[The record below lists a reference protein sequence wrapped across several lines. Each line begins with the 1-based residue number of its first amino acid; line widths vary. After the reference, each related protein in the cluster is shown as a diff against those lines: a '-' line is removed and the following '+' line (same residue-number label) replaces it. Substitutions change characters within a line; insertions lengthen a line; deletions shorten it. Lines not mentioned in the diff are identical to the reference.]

1 MKSFTVLI
9 PTTQNIVGFTDITV
23 EDKNVSPIVCVNNSL
38 TPLPISADYNDFIK
52 SPSGVVEKYTKISSY
67 RLDLTSSIDTGESWQ
82 LGFLVAHLIN
92 HFGTLNFSKTEE
104 LIPTDTVNILWCS
117 GVLNA
122 NLDLEDVTHIKTK
135 LLNSKQIFEEA
146 IKQKKII
153 HLCVSN
159 GNAKEV
165 KDFIGSYDNSLKKYL
180 KLVSIKNAREL
191 FRIINYEK
199 IFLKNTNAFKK
210 KSLKALSLLLILLI
224 IVPLLLFCFKTS
236 NAFLKLKNLR
246 DTNNHIELMR
256 TLEDYR
262 QSNFSLKFSVFLF
275 DYFQSRNYS
284 SINETIKIKLKT
296 DISLENFK
304 EKNKLIKFKKN
315 LDCSYI
321 LNVQKYKIINKK
333 CKTYIDVLNVG
344 PNKKFVWILKLTDK
358 KQSNKVPNLMTT
370 YLDKEDLITISF
382 DSKENSSLIFVFGN
396 SFNKNINKWINNLIR
411 GKAILSETLYR
422 IKALGF
428 SYKKLEFRDV
438 ILINE

>member
-1 MKSFTVLI
+1 
-9 PTTQNIVGFTDITV
+9 
-23 EDKNVSPIVCVNNSL
+23 
-38 TPLPISADYNDFIK
+38 
-52 SPSGVVEKYTKISSY
+52 
-67 RLDLTSSIDTGESWQ
+67 
-82 LGFLVAHLIN
+82 FLVAHLIN

-315 LDCSYI
+315 LDC
-321 LNVQKYKIINKK
+321 
-333 CKTYIDVLNVG
+333 
-344 PNKKFVWILKLTDK
+344 
-358 KQSNKVPNLMTT
+358 
-370 YLDKEDLITISF
+370 
-382 DSKENSSLIFVFGN
+382 
-396 SFNKNINKWINNLIR
+396 
-411 GKAILSETLYR
+411 
-422 IKALGF
+422 
-428 SYKKLEFRDV
+428 
-438 ILINE
+438 